1 MKKKYFT
8 YQETLKKYILFL
20 KKNKLYQERKKFFYE
35 NNIEKMFNWTNV
47 DFKKTFRWY
56 NNIKKSNKA
65 VVRTVH
71 LEKMN
76 KWIYDNK
83 KGVLKHSSGEFFHIE
98 GKRITKRETNVKVGL
113 MSLSI
118 NLFNNSIIFL
128 SIPIP

>member
-76 KWIYDNK
+76 
-83 KGVLKHSSGEFFHIE
+83 
-98 GKRITKRETNVKVGL
+98 
-113 MSLSI
+113 
-118 NLFNNSIIFL
+118 
-128 SIPIP
+128 